1 MDCRLVVEI
10 GDEFSL
16 IDSNSN
22 IKKFISFSLEHS
34 CVNCELGWKLFSCS
48 RDLPS
53 TLSLAVQMNFTS
65 PSKGSCYLISCNCWR
80 KWGGSQRSNFLLWKR
95 TKSTLFFWES
105 YSIYKKWWRK
115 LTQITITVFSLL
127 KWTLDVIRDVLID
140 M

>member
-22 IKKFISFSLEHS
+22 IKKFISFSPEHS
-34 CVNCELGWKLFSCS
+34 CVNYELGWKLFSHS

-53 TLSLAVQMNFTS
+53 ALSLAVQMNFTS
-65 PSKGSCYLISCNCWR
+65 PSKGSCYLCSCNCWR
-80 KWGGSQRSNFLLWKR
+80 KWGGSQRSNLLLWKR

-105 YSIYKKWWRK
+105 YSIYKKWWTK
-115 LTQITITVFSLL
+115 VTEITITVFSLL
-127 KWTLDVIRDVLID
+127 KWTLDVIRDVLMD